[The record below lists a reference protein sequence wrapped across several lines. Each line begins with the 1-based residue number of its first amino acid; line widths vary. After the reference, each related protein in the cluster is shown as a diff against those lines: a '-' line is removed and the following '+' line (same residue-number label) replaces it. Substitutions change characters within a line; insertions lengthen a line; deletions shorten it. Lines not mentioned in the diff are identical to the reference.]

1 MDKTIIM
8 NKMRV
13 NVVVLNS
20 ALETCSEY
28 SNLWIGKQ
36 IHCVALRF
44 GFTYDTNYV
53 MLCMQSVG
61 IF

>member
-1 MDKTIIM
+1 MDKTVTM
-8 NKMRV
+8 SKMRV

-20 ALETCSEY
+20 TLEASSEY

-44 GFTYDTNYV
+44 GFTDDINYV
-53 MLCMQSVG
+53 MLRMQSAG